1 MPCFNTTMQKTSTTL
16 VALGIAIS
24 ALATLG
30 LSACTSSAA
39 SSQRCIIHA
48 NGDEPGE
55 ALLPGTSQSGANL
68 RVAKM
73 IYSGLVYVDSSNKI
87 RNDLAQEIKQIK
99 PTLYRVT
106 LRPNLVFSDGSS
118 MTATSFVDAWNK
130 VVAEKNANSYL
141 LSPIVG
147 YHDDAEAVTPL
158 RGLKVENP
166 TTFTIELENP
176 LSDFVM
182 RLSHPAF
189 SPLPA
194 VALEK
199 KPPKNY
205 AKQPVSSGPY
215 VLESWVTQHSLT
227 LVKNPHYQGPRAA
240 VNDGVQLSMYS
251 RGTKPYE
258 DLLAGDLDMVD
269 AFSPTGFQN
278 YRKDLGDRAIV
289 QPSAS
294 VIELSIH
301 AQTPHFTGE
310 EGVLRRRA
318 LSMAIDRES
327 IARTEL
333 GGSYVPATG
342 FVPPK
347 VPGSNTSAKQREVL
361 SLNVKKAKE
370 LWAQADATYGV
381 FTDQVPVHFSFDISD
396 NQRWATAV
404 ADQLRRNL
412 GIQSFPVAGAD
423 FARFRYDFRTVRF
436 DGAYRTGWKADYPS
450 VRSYL
455 EPNFATDG
463 ASNDTEYSNDQVD
476 ELLKQADK
484 ATNPAVAVKD
494 YEKAHGV
501 LLEELPAIPLFFPL
515 EAVGWKADVSNV
527 SVDFDTYPNYSA
539 ITKRC

>member
-1 MPCFNTTMQKTSTTL
+1 MQKTSTTL

-24 ALATLG
+24 TLATLG

-106 LRPNLVFSDGSS
+106 LRPNLVFSDGSP

-215 VLESWVTQHSLT
+215 VLE
-227 LVKNPHYQGPRAA
+227 
-240 VNDGVQLSMYS
+240 
-251 RGTKPYE
+251 
-258 DLLAGDLDMVD
+258 
-269 AFSPTGFQN
+269 
-278 YRKDLGDRAIV
+278 
-289 QPSAS
+289 
-294 VIELSIH
+294 
-301 AQTPHFTGE
+301 
-310 EGVLRRRA
+310 
-318 LSMAIDRES
+318 
-327 IARTEL
+327 
-333 GGSYVPATG
+333 
-342 FVPPK
+342 
-347 VPGSNTSAKQREVL
+347 
-361 SLNVKKAKE
+361 
-370 LWAQADATYGV
+370 
-381 FTDQVPVHFSFDISD
+381 
-396 NQRWATAV
+396 
-404 ADQLRRNL
+404 
-412 GIQSFPVAGAD
+412 
-423 FARFRYDFRTVRF
+423 
-436 DGAYRTGWKADYPS
+436 
-450 VRSYL
+450 
-455 EPNFATDG
+455 
-463 ASNDTEYSNDQVD
+463 
-476 ELLKQADK
+476 
-484 ATNPAVAVKD
+484 
-494 YEKAHGV
+494 
-501 LLEELPAIPLFFPL
+501 
-515 EAVGWKADVSNV
+515 
-527 SVDFDTYPNYSA
+527 
-539 ITKRC
+539 

>member
-106 LRPNLVFSDGSS
+106 LRPNLVFSDGSP

-130 VVAEKNANSYL
+130 VVTEKNANSYL

-194 VALEK
+194 VALGK

-240 VNDGVQLSMYS
+240 ANDGVQLSMYS
-251 RGTKPYE
+251 RGTKP
-258 DLLAGDLDMVD
+258 
-269 AFSPTGFQN
+269 
-278 YRKDLGDRAIV
+278 
-289 QPSAS
+289 
-294 VIELSIH
+294 
-301 AQTPHFTGE
+301 
-310 EGVLRRRA
+310 
-318 LSMAIDRES
+318 
-327 IARTEL
+327 
-333 GGSYVPATG
+333 
-342 FVPPK
+342 
-347 VPGSNTSAKQREVL
+347 
-361 SLNVKKAKE
+361 
-370 LWAQADATYGV
+370 
-381 FTDQVPVHFSFDISD
+381 
-396 NQRWATAV
+396 
-404 ADQLRRNL
+404 
-412 GIQSFPVAGAD
+412 
-423 FARFRYDFRTVRF
+423 
-436 DGAYRTGWKADYPS
+436 
-450 VRSYL
+450 
-455 EPNFATDG
+455 
-463 ASNDTEYSNDQVD
+463 
-476 ELLKQADK
+476 
-484 ATNPAVAVKD
+484 
-494 YEKAHGV
+494 
-501 LLEELPAIPLFFPL
+501 
-515 EAVGWKADVSNV
+515 
-527 SVDFDTYPNYSA
+527 
-539 ITKRC
+539 